1 VTRDSNMRSGGQVL
15 VDQLRIHGADLA
27 FGMPGESYLAVLDAF
42 YDAHDLRFLVCRQ
55 EGGAAMMAEAYGKLT
70 GRPGICFATRGPG
83 ATNAS
88 AGVHIAQQ
96 DSTPM
101 ILFIGQIARDTV
113 EREAFQEIDYRRMF
127 GSLCKWVAQIDDA
140 ERIPELV
147 SRAFYT
153 ATAGR
158 PGPVVLAL
166 PEDMLTDQT
175 AVDDAAAYT
184 PVRPHPSPRDMTRL
198 RALLAE
204 AKRPFVIVGGGG
216 WSAEAG
222 AHMQGFAEAFDLPV
236 GNSFRCRDYV
246 DNDHSNYVGDV
257 GIAITPKLAQ
267 RVKEAD
273 LLLVVGA
280 RLGEITTSGYRL
292 LQVPRP
298 AQTLVHVHA
307 GAEELGR
314 VYQPTLAI
322 NAASPAFAEAARML
336 EPPGATPWASWTAAL
351 RAEYL
356 EASRAPTIPGRL
368 QMGEVMTWLQETLP
382 PEAILTNGAGNYS
395 AWPNLY
401 YAYRRY
407 GTQLGPTSGSMGYG
421 LPAAVAAKAAYPE
434 RPVVCFA
441 GDGCFLM
448 TGQELATAVQYDL
461 PIVIIVINNGMLGTI
476 RMHQERKYPERVVAT
491 ELRNPDFAAYAR
503 AFGAHGEVVERT
515 EDFAPAFQRA
525 LASGKPALLDLHVDP
540 EALTP
545 RASLSAIRKASL
557 APAKV

>member
-1 VTRDSNMRSGGQVL
+1 MRSGGRVL
-15 VDQLRIHGADLA
+15 VDQLRVHGADLA

-42 YDAHDLRFLVCRQ
+42 FDTPDLRFLVCRQ

-70 GRPGICFATRGPG
+70 GRPGICFVTRGPG

-101 ILFIGQIARDTV
+101 ILFIGQIARDTM
-113 EREAFQEIDYRRMF
+113 EREAFQEIDYRQMF
-127 GSLCKWVAQIDDA
+127 GPLCKWVAQIDDA
-140 ERIPELV
+140 ERIPEFV
-147 SRAFYT
+147 SRAFHT

-175 AVDDAAAYT
+175 PVADAMAYS
-184 PVRPHPSPRDMTRL
+184 PVQPHPAPKDMTRL

-204 AKRPFVIVGGGG
+204 AERPLALVGGGG
-216 WSAEAG
+216 WSAETG
-222 AHMQGFAEAFDLPV
+222 ANMGHFAEAFDLPIA
-236 GNSFRCRDYV
+236 NSFRCRDYV
-246 DNDHSNYVGDV
+246 DNGLANYVGDV
-257 GIAITPKLAQ
+257 GIAITAKLAQ
-267 RVKEAD
+267 RIKDAD

-280 RLGEITTSGYRL
+280 RLGEITTSGYKL

-298 AQTLVHVHA
+298 TQKLVHVHA

-322 NAASPAFAEAARML
+322 NAASPAFAEAARAL
-336 EPPGATPWASWTAAL
+336 EPLGEAPWASWTAGM
-351 RAEYL
+351 RSEYL
-356 EASRAPTIPGRL
+356 ESARASAIPGQL
-368 QMGEVMTWLQETLP
+368 QMGEVMAWLQEALP
-382 PEAILTNGAGNYS
+382 PDAILTNGAGNYS

-401 YAYRRY
+401 YTYRRY

-421 LPAAVAAKAAYPE
+421 LPAAVAAKAVHPE
-434 RPVVCFA
+434 RQVVCFA

-476 RMHQERKYPERVVAT
+476 RMHQERHYPERVVAT
-491 ELRNPDFAAYAR
+491 DLRNPDFAAYAR

-515 EDFAPAFQRA
+515 EDFAPAFERA

-540 EALTP
+540 EALIP
-545 RASLSAIRKASL
+545 RSSLSAIRKAGL
-557 APAKV
+557 ASAKG

>member
-1 VTRDSNMRSGGQVL
+1 MTQDGNMRSGGQVL
-15 VDQLRIHGADLA
+15 VDQLRVHGADLA

-88 AGVHIAQQ
+88 SGVHVAQQ

-101 ILFIGQIARDTV
+101 ILFIGQIARDTM

-127 GSLCKWVAQIDDA
+127 GPLCKWVAQIDDA
-140 ERIPELV
+140 ERIPEFV
-147 SRAFYT
+147 SRAFHT

-175 AVDDAAAYT
+175 AVADAAAYA
-184 PVRPHPSPRDMTRL
+184 PVQPYPAPRDMIRL

-204 AKRPFVIVGGGG
+204 AKRPFVVVGGGG
-216 WSAEAG
+216 WSAETG
-222 AHMQGFAEAFDLPV
+222 ADMGHFAEAFDLPV

-246 DNDHSNYVGDV
+246 DNGHRNYVGDV
-257 GIAITPKLAQ
+257 GLAITAKLAQ
-267 RVKEAD
+267 RIKDAD

-280 RLGEITTSGYRL
+280 RLGEITTSGYKL

-298 AQTLVHVHA
+298 AQKLVHVHA

-322 NAASPAFAEAARML
+322 NAASPAFAEAARAL
-336 EPPGATPWASWTAAL
+336 EPLEDVPWASWTAGL
-351 RAEYL
+351 RSEYL
-356 EASRAPTIPGRL
+356 EASRTPTIPGQL
-368 QMGEVMTWLQETLP
+368 QMGEVMAWLQEALP
-382 PEAILTNGAGNYS
+382 PDAILTNGAGNYS
-395 AWPNLY
+395 AWPNIFY
-401 YAYRRY
+401 TYRRY
-407 GTQLGPTSGSMGYG
+407 GTQLGPTAGSMGYG
-421 LPAAVAAKAAYPE
+421 LPAAVAAKAVHPE
-434 RPVVCFA
+434 RQVVCFA

-476 RMHQERKYPERVVAT
+476 RMHQERNYPDRVVAT
-491 ELRNPDFAAYAR
+491 DLRNPDFAAYAR

-545 RASLSAIRKASL
+545 RASLSAIRRTSL
-557 APAKV
+557 AAAKG